1 MREILT
7 RIRGA
12 IGNAFVWAAAWA
24 VGSIVL
30 LTLFVI
36 LGIDPVI
43 PPGAAVLRI
52 AARFGLTGFVVG
64 AGFSGFLAYV
74 YRDERITSIRSAPFI
89 LGGAVVSA
97 IVAPMA
103 GASAVIGA
111 ILGGAT
117 AGLTLTAA
125 KRVERHALGD
135 GGSEHFLQG

>member
-1 MREILT
+1 LREILT

-125 KRVERHALGD
+125 KRVDRHALGD